1 VLRSL
6 TGPAPLGLDWDIDGS
21 GGGDFFDG
29 VRRSPMME
37 IVFILP
43 PITTGGAANRGQ
55 ESLTSSAKNGV
66 RLELTFWVTTQP
78 ISKVFHGFER

>member
-1 VLRSL
+1 MVR
-6 TGPAPLGLDWDIDGS
+6 A
-21 GGGDFFDG
+21 GGDFFGWSTAFSNDG
-29 VRRSPMME
+29 NRIAISAPNHDS
-37 IVFILP
+37 
-43 PITTGGAANRGQ
+43 GGAANRGQ